1 MAVMWA
7 IDTKSSCK
15 SQDTKNNLQP
25 KRRTRS
31 CKSSKHKVQSQ
42 RTSYHLP
49 PVKAKRTTQTT
60 IKIKIKINSPHLTT
74 NIMKTKKRN
83 SPKTLKDSIFQFS
96 TGLFGIFNKHFDYS
110 LLSFNIPQPLCLS
123 TKDYS
128 LLTNIST
135 AVHLFLCLCHGEWSK
150 LKPIHF
156 KQKVVWSYELHYPKC
171 WWCEGCWS
179 TCHDINMGYRN
190 HLENQWEFCFV
201 ISVVTQITTCLI
213 FWNNDLSAIFE
224 L

>member
-96 TGLFGIFNKHFDYS
+96 TGLFGIFTKHFDYS
-110 LLSFNIPQPLCLS
+110 LLSFNIPQPLSLYQRLLS
-123 TKDYS
+123 FDKHLHCCSS
-128 LLTNIST
+128 LSLPLPWR
-135 AVHLFLCLCHGEWSK
+135 V
-150 LKPIHF
+150 
-156 KQKVVWSYELHYPKC
+156 KQTEAH
-171 WWCEGCWS
+171 
-179 TCHDINMGYRN
+179 
-190 HLENQWEFCFV
+190 
-201 ISVVTQITTCLI
+201 
-213 FWNNDLSAIFE
+213 
-224 L
+224 